1 MYFITLK
8 VATELEA
15 SPKMQSK
22 VNIVIMQ
29 NIKAGK
35 DEAFFL
41 FFTILYYIAYT
52 IFTIGLFKVVEIVA

>member
-41 FFTILYYIAYT
+41 GLHYYS
-52 IFTIGLFKVVEIVA
+52 LFKVVEGEVV